1 MQLIDYIILEV
12 CNSGPNIKK
21 RVTHILN
28 MRGGTL
34 KTIRQIM
41 RGIYLKIIDQNLYND
56 FIKYSIKCN
65 WIYVNRYTLFYFIE
79 YAGNLG
85 EDGDKEWQ
93 EQEQR
98 HILKMV
104 DKL

>member
-1 MQLIDYIILEV
+1 
-12 CNSGPNIKK
+12 
-21 RVTHILN
+21 

-41 RGIYLKIIDQNLYND
+41 R
-56 FIKYSIKCN
+56 
-65 WIYVNRYTLFYFIE
+65 E

-85 EDGDKEWQ
+85 DDGDKEWQ

>member
-1 MQLIDYIILEV
+1 MFEF
-12 CNSGPNIKK
+12 
-21 RVTHILN
+21 T
-28 MRGGTL
+28 
-34 KTIRQIM
+34 
-41 RGIYLKIIDQNLYND
+41 YLHFL
-56 FIKYSIKCN
+56 
-65 WIYVNRYTLFYFIE
+65 E

>member
-1 MQLIDYIILEV
+1 MNYKL
-12 CNSGPNIKK
+12 NIFQ
-21 RVTHILN
+21 VYLN
-28 MRGGTL
+28 
-34 KTIRQIM
+34 
-41 RGIYLKIIDQNLYND
+41 KIFYYG
-56 FIKYSIKCN
+56 F
-65 WIYVNRYTLFYFIE
+65 YTE

-85 EDGDKEWQ
+85 DDGDKEWQ

>member
-1 MQLIDYIILEV
+1 MV
-12 CNSGPNIKK
+12 F
-21 RVTHILN
+21 T
-28 MRGGTL
+28 
-34 KTIRQIM
+34 
-41 RGIYLKIIDQNLYND
+41 
-56 FIKYSIKCN
+56 
-65 WIYVNRYTLFYFIE
+65 E

-85 EDGDKEWQ
+85 DDGDKEWQ

>member
-1 MQLIDYIILEV
+1 MKVIILV
-12 CNSGPNIKK
+12 KSYWNLNI
-21 RVTHILN
+21 L
-28 MRGGTL
+28 L
-34 KTIRQIM
+34 Q
-41 RGIYLKIIDQNLYND
+41 LNLY
-56 FIKYSIKCN
+56 C
-65 WIYVNRYTLFYFIE
+65 VTE